1 MLLAYLGVTEDDPVT
16 FEAYNASIAADV
28 ADPPRCPKVTW
39 AEHAVNAA
47 QIAILDVFHWN
58 TDEAA
63 AQPHDEAND
72 ALSPED
78 SEMPEGV
85 DEPAV
90 GAIAD
95 APDSIPAPESNA
107 DGGFGA

>member
-39 AEHAVNAA
+39 AEHALNAG
-47 QIAILDVFHWN
+47 QNAILDVFHWN

-72 ALSPED
+72 EANDAGEA
-78 SEMPEGV
+78 V
-85 DEPAV
+85 DGGEV
-90 GAIAD
+90 DGG
-95 APDSIPAPESNA
+95 EA
-107 DGGFGA
+107 DGDVVDDPRPG